1 MRGAAFLL
9 IMLAVLP
16 AARAH
21 AEQTRVAVSWS
32 GVRDAE
38 VERCGLSRLRAG
50 TIERLVGAGYAV
62 VERVERVERVEGAEG
77 SGVQVTV
84 ASTDNALRVHV
95 QDGAL
100 SRDAQLDATGC
111 DATFVLDVI
120 SRITELVDEVV
131 RAAPPP
137 AATGSLR
144 ASAEPA
150 PAEPRSPAS
159 EPLAANDTQRD
170 PLQAELDFT
179 ARANPSPDYQLGGG
193 LGLRLR
199 LPAGWESGARAELTA
214 HAARGV
220 TVLEAFLGVSGAYQ
234 PSLPG
239 LAPYLELGPVLHHAA
254 SDARSVTR
262 LDALLA
268 AGVQLS
274 LGHLLAQLLVYG
286 RLRSIAHRVG
296 TDTAFDTGRFG
307 LVLRLG
313 AQLSGA

>member
-1 MRGAAFLL
+1 
-9 IMLAVLP
+9 
-16 AARAH
+16 
-21 AEQTRVAVSWS
+21 
-32 GVRDAE
+32 
-38 VERCGLSRLRAG
+38 
-50 TIERLVGAGYAV
+50 
-62 VERVERVERVEGAEG
+62 
-77 SGVQVTV
+77 VTV
-84 ASTDNALRVHV
+84 SSADDALRVHV

-137 AATGSLR
+137 AVVAASPRAT
-144 ASAEPA
+144 AEREA
-150 PAEPRSPAS
+150 PEPRSPAT
-159 EPLAANDTQRD
+159 EPLAASDTQRA

-199 LPAGWESGARAELTA
+199 LPAGWESGVRAELTA
-214 HAARGV
+214 HASRGV

-262 LDALLA
+262 LDAMLA

-274 LGHLLAQLLVYG
+274 LGHVLAQLLVYG

-296 TDTAFDTGRFG
+296 SDTAFDTGRVG